1 MGDDIP
7 VMKLVLRGFVG
18 ARQVLEHEVHVESQS
33 AAWEY
38 ASAYFDNE
46 ASWSECD
53 RYTVD
58 SYWVY

>member
-7 VMKLVLRGFVG
+7 ILELVLRGFVG
-18 ARQVLEHEVHVESQS
+18 ARQVREHVVRIESQS

-38 ASAYFDNE
+38 VSAYFKNG
-46 ASWSECD
+46 ASLSECD

-58 SYWVY
+58 TYWVY

>member
-7 VMKLVLRGFVG
+7 MMKLVLRGFVG
-18 ARQVLEHEVHVESQS
+18 ARQVREYAVQVESQS

-38 ASAYFDNE
+38 VSAYFKNS
-46 ASWSECD
+46 ASWCECD

-58 SYWVY
+58 TYWVY

>member
-7 VMKLVLRGFVG
+7 MMKLVLRGFVG
-18 ARQVLEHEVHVESQS
+18 ARQVHEHVVQVESRS
-33 AAWEY
+33 AAWDY
-38 ASAYFDNE
+38 ASAFFGNE

-58 SYWVY
+58 TYWVY

>member
-7 VMKLVLRGFVG
+7 MMKLVLRGFVG
-18 ARQVLEHEVHVESQS
+18 ARQVLEHAVQVESQS

-38 ASAYFDNE
+38 VSAYFKNG
-46 ASWSECD
+46 ASRCECD

-58 SYWVY
+58 TYWVY

>member
-7 VMKLVLRGFVG
+7 MMRMVLRGFVG
-18 ARQVLEHEVHVESQS
+18 ARQVIEHDRLVESRG

-38 ASAYFDNE
+38 ASAYFNNE
-46 ASWSECD
+46 AAFSECD

-58 SYWVY
+58 TYWAY

>member
-7 VMKLVLRGFVG
+7 MMKLVLRGFVG
-18 ARQVLEHEVHVESQS
+18 ARQVLENSVQVESRG

-38 ASAYFDNE
+38 ASAFFNNE

-53 RYTVD
+53 RYMIDT
-58 SYWVY
+58 YWVY

>member
-7 VMKLVLRGFVG
+7 MMKLVLRGFVG
-18 ARQVLEHEVHVESQS
+18 ARQVFEHEVQVESRS

>member
-7 VMKLVLRGFVG
+7 MMKLVLRGFVG
-18 ARQVLEHEVHVESQS
+18 ARQVLEHEVLVESRS
-33 AAWEY
+33 AAWGY
-38 ASAYFDNE
+38 ASAYFGDE

-58 SYWVY
+58 TYWVY

>member
-7 VMKLVLRGFVG
+7 MMKCVLRGFLG
-18 ARQVLEHEVHVESQS
+18 ARQVIEHSVMVESRG

-38 ASAYFDNE
+38 AAAYFDNE
-46 ASWSECD
+46 AAFSECD

-58 SYWVY
+58 TYWVY

>member
-7 VMKLVLRGFVG
+7 MMKLVLRGFVG
-18 ARQVLEHEVHVESQS
+18 ARQVLDHVAQVESRG

-38 ASAYFDNE
+38 ASVFFNTE

-58 SYWVY
+58 TYWVY

>member
-7 VMKLVLRGFVG
+7 MMKLVLRGFVG
-18 ARQVLEHEVHVESQS
+18 ARQVLEHEVQVESRS
-33 AAWEY
+33 VAWEY
-38 ASAYFDNE
+38 ASAYFNDE

-58 SYWVY
+58 TYWVY